1 MLCNIESGNIT
12 LLLSK
17 ITGAEET
24 EIERM
29 LMNGVNPAEVADYYG
44 KYDEFNAF
52 FKTNIMSKLKTL
64 VDNNEMSASD
74 ANSFYKQVVN
84 Y

>member
-17 ITGAEET
+17 ITGAEEA
-24 EIERM
+24 EIEQM
-29 LMNGVNPAEVADYYG
+29 LINGVNPAEVADYYG
-44 KYDEFNAF
+44 KYDEFKAF
-52 FKTNIMSKLKTL
+52 FKSNIMSKLKTL
-64 VDNNEMSASD
+64 VDNNEISLGD